1 MFVSQSLATPFSRD
15 FLSRWE
21 NNASSAVILLL
32 LGTLGHLFTSLGLDP
47 HSTLSQNRI
56 GGDLGKNFEARF
68 WSQLSMCVHT
78 QWLKGHKSGD
88 LSSLLALSW
97 KHELSYG
104 GTDAFIMSVLTYFCS
119 IFYLKNISKWAVYF
133 RPLQFEIMSTIWI

>member
-1 MFVSQSLATPFSRD
+1 
-15 FLSRWE
+15 
-21 NNASSAVILLL
+21 
-32 LGTLGHLFTSLGLDP
+32 
-47 HSTLSQNRI
+47 
-56 GGDLGKNFEARF
+56 
-68 WSQLSMCVHT
+68 MCVHT

-119 IFYLKNISKWAVYF
+119 IFYPNLFSNGPYIFVHYN
-133 RPLQFEIMSTIWI
+133 LN